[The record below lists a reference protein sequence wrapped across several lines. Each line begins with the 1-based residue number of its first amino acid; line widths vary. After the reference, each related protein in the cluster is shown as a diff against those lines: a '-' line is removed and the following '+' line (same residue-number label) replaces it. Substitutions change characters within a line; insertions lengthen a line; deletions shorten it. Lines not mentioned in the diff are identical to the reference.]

1 MLATGFEATEYLSN
15 LLVQGRAGRSLA
27 QVWDGEPYAFL
38 GLLVPE
44 FPNFFMLY
52 GPNTNGGLIVS
63 NLERQAEFAVQ
74 EIRRLAR
81 RGIDTVEV
89 TESATRRYNDWLQ
102 RRIAVMAYAT
112 GENYYKTA
120 SGRVVTQWPDNAT
133 MYALLAKV
141 LRPLGR
147 WRVED
152 GQLQWTGARSVDPDA
167 DATFCI
173 LNT

>member
-1 MLATGFEATEYLSN
+1 
-15 LLVQGRAGRSLA
+15 
-27 QVWDGEPYAFL
+27 
-38 GLLVPE
+38 
-44 FPNFFMLY
+44 MLY

-63 NLERQAEFAVQ
+63 NLERQAEFAAQ

-81 RGIDTVEV
+81 RRIDAVEV
-89 TESATRRYNDWLQ
+89 TETATRRYNDWLQ
-102 RRIAVMAYAT
+102 RRIAVMAYAS

-133 MYALLAKV
+133 MYALLTKV

-152 GQLQWTGARSVDPDA
+152 GVVRRTNARWVRPPVG
-167 DATFCI
+167 
-173 LNT
+173 